1 MTRND
6 VLQLTTSFE
15 IWSEAQKT
23 PALFEDEEVMKHFD
37 SLRQQEYEDFT
48 EQVKEECGAYD
59 PDVHYDF
66 GVKRKSEND

>member
-66 GVKRKSEND
+66 GVKRKSGND